1 MAASADSP
9 PPPISP
15 RPIKPSSVSTSTIVR
30 TKRPQWQPF
39 ACRSGASKGT
49 VTVVAL
55 MSAIFTWRTPP
66 HLLPGKGLRLVF
78 FESLLRFLYA
88 VRQRTLR
95 ESLKI
100 GQTRVFPPNCVALLN
115 LQLLRH
121 FGVTFRINHP
131 GQRVPFPACGARPI
145 HAALIMQRQF
155 IPQGP
160 SRTHSMVPGRV
171 MKPDQKLFRASSQ
184 AGEPVTR
191 WRMILANGIAASLRA
206 IESQPAFVGA
216 VVIGRIPV
224 GPFFLVPP
232 RRGAVMMPAPHNVMQ
247 PQRRHVIH
255 QRLVRFEHHARDRV
269 HRFLI
274 ARERHPDPL
283 LGDPPR
289 RDVRIPC
296 ETTECVPV
304 GLGEMMPAPVAIR
317 SGVGHARDAR
327 QPLLV

>member
-1 MAASADSP
+1 MRKRISSSRAGSRPIRYDFIARKTASADSP

-55 MSAIFTWRTPP
+55 MSAIFTWRAPP
-66 HLLPGKGLRLVF
+66 HLLPDKALRLVF

-88 VRQRTLR
+88 IRQRTLR

-155 IPQGP
+155 IPQG
-160 SRTHSMVPGRV
+160 
-171 MKPDQKLFRASSQ
+171 SS
-184 AGEPVTR
+184 
-191 WRMILANGIAASLRA
+191 
-206 IESQPAFVGA
+206 
-216 VVIGRIPV
+216 
-224 GPFFLVPP
+224 
-232 RRGAVMMPAPHNVMQ
+232 
-247 PQRRHVIH
+247 
-255 QRLVRFEHHARDRV
+255 
-269 HRFLI
+269 
-274 ARERHPDPL
+274 
-283 LGDPPR
+283 
-289 RDVRIPC
+289 
-296 ETTECVPV
+296 
-304 GLGEMMPAPVAIR
+304 
-317 SGVGHARDAR
+317 
-327 QPLLV
+327 